1 MKRIGILGGIGSGKS
16 FIANIFGYPVF
27 NADLEVGK
35 IYSQNKKIFKKLNKI
50 LPNCFPKFPI
60 KKDFIIKAI
69 LLNKRNLKKIILI
82 VHPEIK
88 KKMNLFLKKNK
99 KKRFVILD
107 IPLMLENKIYKKNDI
122 LIFIESNKREI
133 LKRLKTRKNYN
144 AKLYKNFKKIQLPL
158 HQKKRKANYIIK
170 NNFLKK
176 PVKVQV
182 KNILKKLS
190 NE

>member
-69 LLNKRNLKKIILI
+69 LLDKRNLKKIILI

-88 KKMNLFLKKNK
+88 KK
-99 KKRFVILD
+99 
-107 IPLMLENKIYKKNDI
+107 
-122 LIFIESNKREI
+122 
-133 LKRLKTRKNYN
+133 
-144 AKLYKNFKKIQLPL
+144 
-158 HQKKRKANYIIK
+158 
-170 NNFLKK
+170 
-176 PVKVQV
+176 
-182 KNILKKLS
+182 
-190 NE
+190 